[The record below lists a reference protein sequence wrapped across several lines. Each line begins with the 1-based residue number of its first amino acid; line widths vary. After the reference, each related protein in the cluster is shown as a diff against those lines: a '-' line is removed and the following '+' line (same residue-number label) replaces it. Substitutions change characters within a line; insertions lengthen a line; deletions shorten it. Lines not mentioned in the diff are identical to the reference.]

1 MNKIISSLILLTFFA
16 SKSYAADIS
25 FFLDCSPDCTKTVV
39 KSIAPKKA
47 DPSNNSNNSSG
58 DADLMKS
65 ISSSS
70 GPSTL
75 DMKGGTSSGN
85 VIIVGP
91 KKEVKK
97 QPSKYK
103 GENGTDNTD
112 VSGGWDDNINNED
125 GKWKAEDHK
134 DEDDNQK
141 SSEVGGNSNENVDNL
156 NPSDKDNS
164 DSQEKTKK

>member
-1 MNKIISSLILLTFFA
+1 MLLTVFA

-25 FFLDCSPDCTKTVV
+25 FFLDCAPDCTKTVI

-47 DPSNNSNNSSG
+47 EPSNNNNSSG
-58 DADLMKS
+58 DADLIKS

-75 DMKGGTSSGN
+75 DMRGGSSSGN
-85 VIIVGP
+85 VIILGP
-91 KKEVKK
+91 KKEIKK
-97 QPSKYK
+97 QPPKYK

-134 DEDDNQK
+134 DDDNDQK
-141 SSEVGGNSNENVDNL
+141 SSEGDQPSHENIDNL
-156 NPSDKDNS
+156 NPLIKDKS
-164 DSQEKTKK
+164 DSKEQTKK

>member
-25 FFLDCSPDCTKTVV
+25 FFLDCSPDFTKTVV
-39 KSIAPKKA
+39 KSIAPKKSE
-47 DPSNNSNNSSG
+47 PSNDSSG

-112 VSGGWDDNINNED
+112 VSGGWDDTINNED

-134 DEDDNQK
+134 DEDDTQK
-141 SSEVGGNSNENVDNL
+141 SSEGVGTSNENVDNL

-164 DSQEKTKK
+164 DSQDKTKK